1 MDVRGLSSTRILGD
15 VAPEQIQI
23 RSSRQGVPGFTDAAT
38 GRPGNVLVTVLGL
51 FVVQRLLIGPVDS
64 VRLLRRGL
72 GATGEIWEEI
82 WA

>member
-1 MDVRGLSSTRILGD
+1 M
-15 VAPEQIQI
+15 
-23 RSSRQGVPGFTDAAT
+23 
-38 GRPGNVLVTVLGL
+38 TVLGL